1 MRRVLWVLAA
11 LGVGAGL
18 VLAQGR
24 EKAKIEFTPV
34 EVVTTVEAIYPPNSI
49 GQGTVML
56 EVTVGADGE
65 VEDVKVLRDVPSL
78 TVEAQRAAKK
88 WRFRPATLNGKP
100 VRATTHVAF
109 NFRTYGCHLP

>member
-1 MRRVLWVLAA
+1 MQRMMLVLAA
-11 LGVGAGL
+11 LAVGAGM

-24 EKAKIEFTPV
+24 ERAKVEFRPV
-34 EVVTTVEAIYPPNSI
+34 EAVSTVDAVYPPNSI

-78 TVEAQRAAKK
+78 TVEAQRAAKQ

-100 VRATTHVAF
+100 VRATTHVGF